1 MRKRGERRGKGG
13 EEGRRGGD
21 IRMRGR
27 RGGGRGDERRCVHE
41 EEGDKIKIST
51 MHIVI
56 TRIL

>member
-1 MRKRGERRGKGG
+1 MRKRGERWGKGG
-13 EEGRRGGD
+13 EE
-21 IRMRGR
+21 GR